1 MRTTLKRGIGRGADL
16 DGNGRAVLPPGALTP
31 VTLYRQ
37 PPPPRPSLG
46 AQIGKFFLWLFV
58 TVLMLVVG
66 LVGGFYLWAH
76 ESAAA
81 LRAHSLDAKR
91 AQARLDPVPDPT
103 HAAIALVIGYD
114 HRAGERGL
122 PSRSDTM
129 MLIRAAPGTKSISL
143 LSFPRDLIVP
153 IWCPGRTA
161 SGARNGRAVVYDHAR
176 INTAYADCGSS
187 GALETVRHLTGLPI
201 NYLISV
207 NFLGFIAVVNK
218 LGGVWM
224 DVDRRYYNKN
234 VGTIETDYA
243 NIDLQP
249 GYQRLS
255 GKQALDFVRFR
266 HTDSDIHRLARQQEF
281 VTAARERIANSI
293 GPTSLVRIVNTI
305 AHHHYIEIGVGGG
318 SQFDLSTVY
327 SYAKFAHGLPPGH
340 VFQVKLPGVVCPPSG
355 ECETAQSNI
364 QEGVQS
370 FLNPDVEASTKAT
383 EVALGRKIK
392 KKRTLPPA
400 SISLTVLNGNGRAG
414 SASNGNYLLS
424 QRGYHT
430 VLPPGNQP
438 ANAPNWNYFHSK
450 VYYDPARADTGKI
463 AAAQVAKLVGS
474 ADVEAMPKRIA
485 SLSNAALL
493 VVVVG
498 STFHDRLAPVAT
510 PETPRRHP
518 PYVRTDPAESR
529 ATLAKV
535 KKRLPFRVELPTVL
549 ERSSSLDSGYGET
562 PVRVYTLGG
571 RPTVRLTYKTGAME
585 YWGIQETDWDDAPA
599 LSDKSLTQRVGGR
612 TFDLYYSGS
621 HLHMV
626 VLRDNGATYWV
637 VNTLLDSLSNETM
650 LAIARGL
657 RPMAR

>member
-1 MRTTLKRGIGRGADL
+1 MRTTLKRGIGRGADVNG
-16 DGNGRAVLPPGALTP
+16 DGRAVLPPGALTP

-58 TVLMLVVG
+58 TLLMLVVG

-91 AQARLDPVPDPT
+91 AQARLDPVPDPK

-114 HRAGERGL
+114 HRAGEQGL

-129 MLIRAAPGTKSISL
+129 MLIRADPGTKSISL

-153 IWCPGRTA
+153 IWCPGQTA
-161 SGARNGRAVVYDHAR
+161 SGARNGPAVVVDHGR
-176 INTAYADCGSS
+176 INSAYADCGSS

-201 NYLISV
+201 NYLVSV

-249 GYQRLS
+249 GYQRLN
-255 GKQALDFVRFR
+255 GKQALEFVRFR

-340 VFQVKLPGVVCPPSG
+340 VFQVKIPGVVCPPSG
-355 ECETAQSNI
+355 ECETSQSDI
-364 QEGVQS
+364 DEAVQS
-370 FLNPDVEASTKAT
+370 FLNPDVEAPTTAT
-383 EVALGRKIK
+383 EVALGRKIR

-414 SASNGNYLLS
+414 SASNGSYLLA
-424 QRGYHT
+424 QKGYRT

-450 VYYDPARADTGKI
+450 VYYDPARAGTGKI

-474 ADVEAMPKRIA
+474 ADVEAMPKRITL
-485 SLSNAALL
+485 LSNRALL

-510 PETPRRHP
+510 PQTPARHP
-518 PYVRTDPAESR
+518 PFVSTDPGETRPS
-529 ATLAKV
+529 LAKV
-535 KKRLPFRVELPTVL
+535 KKRLPFRLELPTVL
-549 ERSSSLDSGYGET
+549 ERSSRLDSGYGET

-585 YWGIQETDWDDAPA
+585 YWGIQETDWADAPA
-599 LSDKSLTQRVGGR
+599 LADKSLTQRVGGR

-621 HLHMV
+621 RLHIV

-657 RPMAR
+657 RPMTR

>member
-1 MRTTLKRGIGRGADL
+1 MRTTLKRGIGRGAEVN
-16 DGNGRAVLPPGALTP
+16 GNGRAVLPPGALTP

-37 PPPPRPSLG
+37 PPPARPSVG

-81 LRAHSLDAKR
+81 LRPHSLDAKR
-91 AQARLDPVPDPT
+91 AQARLDAVPDAKHP
-103 HAAIALVIGYD
+103 AIALVIGYD
-114 HRAGERGL
+114 HRAGEKGL

-129 MLIRAAPGTKSISL
+129 MLMRADPVTKTISL

-153 IWCPGRTA
+153 IWCPGQTA
-161 SGARNGRAVVYDHAR
+161 NGARNGPATVVDHGR
-176 INTAYADCGSS
+176 INSAYAFCGST
-187 GALETVRHLTGLPI
+187 GALETVRHLTGLPV
-201 NYLISV
+201 NYLVSV

-281 VTAARERIANSI
+281 VTAARQRIAKSI

-305 AHHHYIEIGVGGG
+305 AHHQYMEIGVGGG
-318 SQFDLSTVY
+318 RQFDLSTVY
-327 SYAKFAHGLPPGH
+327 SYAKFAYGLPSGH
-340 VFQVKLPGVVCPPSG
+340 VFRVTLNGLVGQNEL
-355 ECETAQSNI
+355 ETAQSNI
-364 QEGVQS
+364 DEAVQS
-370 FLNPDVEASTKAT
+370 FLNPDVEAPTTAT

-392 KKRTLPPA
+392 RKRTLPPA

-414 SASNGNYLLS
+414 SASNGSYLLG
-424 QRGYHT
+424 QKRYRT

-450 VYYDPARADTGKI
+450 VYYDAAQAGRGRI
-463 AAAQVAKLVGS
+463 AAQQVAKLVGS
-474 ADVEAMPKRIA
+474 ADVEPMPARIKP
-485 SLSNAALL
+485 LSNGALL
-493 VVVVG
+493 VVIVG
-498 STFHDRLAPVAT
+498 STFHDHLAPVVT
-510 PETPRRHP
+510 PQAPTRHP
-518 PYVRTDPAESR
+518 PYVRRDPG
-529 ATLAKV
+529 ATRSVLAGV
-535 KKRLPFRVELPTVL
+535 KKRLPFRLELPTVL
-549 ERSSSLDSGYGET
+549 ERSSTLDSGGDET
-562 PVRVYTLGG
+562 PVRVYPLGG
-571 RPTVRLTYKTGAME
+571 RPTVRLTYRTGGLE
-585 YWGIQETDWDDAPA
+585 YWGIQESDWAEAPA
-599 LSDKSLTQRVGGR
+599 LADKSLTQRVNGR

-626 VLRDNGATYWV
+626 VLRDNGATYWI

-657 RPMAR
+657 RPMTR

>member
-1 MRTTLKRGIGRGADL
+1 MRTTLKRGIGRGAEVN
-16 DGNGRAVLPPGALTP
+16 GNGRAVFPPGALTP

-37 PPPPRPSLG
+37 PPPARPSLG

-81 LRAHSLDAKR
+81 LRPHSLDAKR
-91 AQARLDPVPDPT
+91 AEARLDAVPDAKHP
-103 HAAIALVIGYD
+103 AIALVIGYD
-114 HRAGERGL
+114 HRAGEKGL

-129 MLIRAAPGTKSISL
+129 MLMRADPVTKTISL

-153 IWCPGRTA
+153 IWCPGRNA
-161 SGARNGRAVVYDHAR
+161 NVARTGPATVVDHGR
-176 INTAYADCGSS
+176 INSAYAFCGST
-187 GALETVRHLTGLPI
+187 GALETVRHLTGLPV

-234 VGTIETDYA
+234 VGTFETDYA

-249 GYQRLS
+249 GYQRLT

-281 VTAARERIANSI
+281 VTAARQRIAKSI

-305 AHHHYIEIGVGGG
+305 AHHHYLEIGVGGG
-318 SQFDLSTVY
+318 RQFDLSTVY
-327 SYAKFAHGLPPGH
+327 SYAKFAYGLPAGH
-340 VFQVKLPGVVCPPSG
+340 VFRVTLNGLSG
-355 ECETAQSNI
+355 FAELTTSQANI
-364 QEGVQS
+364 EEAVQG
-370 FLNPDVEASTKAT
+370 FINPDVEEPTTAT

-392 KKRTLPPA
+392 RKRTLPP
-400 SISLTVLNGNGRAG
+400 SSVSLTVLNGNGVAG
-414 SASNGNYLLS
+414 SASNGSYLLA
-424 QRGYHT
+424 QKGYHT

-450 VYYDPARADTGKI
+450 VYYDPANAARGKL
-463 AAAQVAKLVGS
+463 AAQQVAKLVGS
-474 ADVEAMPKRIA
+474 ADVEPMPARIRP
-485 SLSNAALL
+485 LSNGALL
-493 VVVVG
+493 VVIVG
-498 STFHDRLAPVAT
+498 STFHDHLTPGAT
-510 PETPRRHP
+510 PQPPSRHP
-518 PYVRTDPAESR
+518 PYGRR
-529 ATLAKV
+529 APGDTRSELAKV
-535 KKRLPFRVELPTVL
+535 KTRLPFRLELPTVL
-549 ERSSSLDSGYGET
+549 ERSSSLDSGGDEV
-562 PVRVYTLGG
+562 PVRVYPLGG
-571 RPTVRLTYKTGAME
+571 RPTVRLIYRTGGLE
-585 YWGIQETDWDDAPA
+585 YWGIQESDWGEAPA
-599 LSDKSLTQRVGGR
+599 LADKSLTQRVNGR

-626 VLRDNGATYWV
+626 VLRDNGATYWI

-657 RPMAR
+657 RPMNR